1 MQETPKNLQTLRQR
15 AEDIFR
21 GQKTA
26 LQHDDVP
33 QSVAAMQTTVHELR
47 VHQIELEMQ
56 NEELRRTQLEL
67 DASRERYFD
76 LYDLAP
82 VAYCTVS
89 EQGQILEA
97 NMAAATLL
105 GMSRRTLVGQRIS
118 RFIVKTWQDTYY
130 LHNHRM
136 FTSGE
141 PQAYELQMTKGDGV
155 NFWVNMAATLAH
167 DASGTPLQRIVLND
181 VTDAKLM
188 VAAMQASEAR
198 FRALVEWSPDAIVVH
213 RDGKIIFVNP
223 ATLDMFGA
231 KTPSELV
238 GKALLD
244 RVHPDFRAMVMERV
258 KKVSKHT
265 NIAPPM
271 MEEVL
276 LKLDGTPIN
285 VEVQSISTVYDDAP
299 AIQVTMRNIT
309 ARKQA
314 EQLLRQNRDTFFNLI
329 QNAPFGLYVVDA
341 QFRMCQASRA
351 SHKAFANIDPLIGRD
366 FEEILRL
373 AWAEPFLSEVLGR
386 FRHTLQTGQAYA
398 APNTTEQ
405 RRDTPDIESYDW
417 KIERITLPDGQL
429 GVVCYFYDI
438 TERMQAQAAL
448 RESEEFSRSI
458 IKSSQDC
465 IKVLDLEG
473 NLLSMQ
479 SGQELLG
486 IEDIEPFLNNSWLDF
501 WASEADRR
509 AAQAAVASAAAGGAG
524 SFVGFFRTLR
534 GVPKWWEV
542 AISPILDANGKPA
555 RLLAASRDVTDRQQ
569 AEDVLRQRTAQF
581 ETLVNEAP
589 HGVYL
594 IDADFRI
601 RQVNPTGL
609 SAFGN
614 MPELIGRDFAEVM
627 HILWPKTKADE
638 VIQQF
643 RHTLATGE
651 AYFVPEMIETR
662 ADRQTTEYYEWQI
675 NRIPL
680 PDGRHGVVCY
690 FRDISEHVL
699 AQQKIRESE
708 ERYRN
713 LFNSIDTGFCVID
726 MIFDAQQK
734 PVDYRF
740 LEINPSFEK
749 QSGMA
754 NAVGKRLLEFTSDLE
769 PYWFEIYGKVAV
781 TGEAIRIVRQAKP
794 LSDRTFDLYAFKVGG
809 PDSRKVAILFT
820 DITERR
826 QEEVHKE
833 LLSRELRG
841 KHTDLVLALASAEK
855 ANHVKTDFLSSMSHE
870 LRTPLSAILGFAQ
883 LIESGKPAPTA
894 SQKRSIDQILQAGWY
909 LLELIN
915 EILDLAKI
923 ESGKLSLSMQP
934 TALAGVLRECEALIG
949 PMAQKGGLS
958 VSFAAPQAA
967 YAVQA
972 DPTRMKQVLFNLLS
986 NAIKYNKAG
995 GTVNVTCM
1003 AVTPARVRISV
1014 EDTGKGLTPRQI
1026 AQLFQPFNRLGQ
1038 EATSVEGTGIGLVM
1052 TKRLVEMMGGEIGV
1066 HSTVGTGSVFW
1077 VEMNLVS
1084 VLPSSAEVEVKVD
1097 AEAEAEAEA
1106 NFMAKS
1112 LCTLL
1117 YVEDNPAS
1125 LMLMQDLMA
1134 RRPDIHLLTATDALS
1149 GVTLARAERPDV
1161 ILMDINLPGISG
1173 LEALNILLGDP
1184 RTARTPVV
1192 ALSANAIPADIER
1205 GLAAGFFSYLTKP
1218 LKVNEFMQTL
1228 DAASQFAK
1236 ATPGAPMALP
1246 REQA

>member
-47 VHQIELEMQ
+47 VHQIEMEMQ

-82 VAYCTVS
+82 VAYCSVS

-97 NMAAATLL
+97 NMTAATLL

-118 RFIVKTWQDTYY
+118 RFIVKSWQDTYY
-130 LHNHRM
+130 LHNQSM

-155 NFWVNMAATLAH
+155 NFWVNMAATLAQ

-181 VTDAKLM
+181 VTDARLM
-188 VAAMQASEAR
+188 VAAVQASEAR

-231 KTPSELV
+231 KTPYELV
-238 GKALLD
+238 GKAMLD

-258 KKVSKHT
+258 KKVSKLT

-285 VEVQSISTVYDDAP
+285 VEVQNIFTVYDGAP

-309 ARKQA
+309 DRRRAEEAALEAQGRLHYAANAARLTYVEVDLVAGGARTADNFAAVMGYASPAAQESDA
-314 EQLLRQNRDTFFNLI
+314 VLGVHALL
-329 QNAPFGLYVVDA
+329 AHVVPADRTRVQVA
-341 QFRMCQASRA
+341 VESFISGKLSGQIDYRVLGDDQVERWIESSWSLEHTASGKLL
-351 SHKAFANIDPLIGRD
+351 KAFATNIDITQRK
-366 FEEILRL
+366 R
-373 AWAEPFLSEVLGR
+373 AEL
-386 FRHTLQTGQAYA
+386 
-398 APNTTEQ
+398 
-405 RRDTPDIESYDW
+405 
-417 KIERITLPDGQL
+417 
-429 GVVCYFYDI
+429 
-438 TERMQAQAAL
+438 AL
-448 RESEEFSRSI
+448 R
-458 IKSSQDC
+458 D
-465 IKVLDLEG
+465 
-473 NLLSMQ
+473 
-479 SGQELLG
+479 
-486 IEDIEPFLNNSWLDF
+486 
-501 WASEADRR
+501 
-509 AAQAAVASAAAGGAG
+509 
-524 SFVGFFRTLR
+524 
-534 GVPKWWEV
+534 
-542 AISPILDANGKPA
+542 
-555 RLLAASRDVTDRQQ
+555 
-569 AEDVLRQRTAQF
+569 
-581 ETLVNEAP
+581 
-589 HGVYL
+589 
-594 IDADFRI
+594 
-601 RQVNPTGL
+601 
-609 SAFGN
+609 
-614 MPELIGRDFAEVM
+614 
-627 HILWPKTKADE
+627 
-638 VIQQF
+638 
-643 RHTLATGE
+643 
-651 AYFVPEMIETR
+651 
-662 ADRQTTEYYEWQI
+662 
-675 NRIPL
+675 
-680 PDGRHGVVCY
+680 
-690 FRDISEHVL
+690 
-699 AQQKIRESE
+699 SE

-749 QSGMA
+749 QSGIV
-754 NAVGKRLLEFTSDLE
+754 NAVGKRLLEFTSELE
-769 PYWFEIYGKVAV
+769 PYWFEMFGKVAV
-781 TGEAIRIVRQAKP
+781 TGEAIRFVRSAKP
-794 LSDRTFDLYAFKVGG
+794 LGGRTFDLYAFKVGG
-809 PDSRKVAILFT
+809 PDGRKVAILFT
-820 DITERR
+820 NITERR
-826 QEEVHKE
+826 QQEVHKE

-841 KHTDLVLALASAEK
+841 KHTDLVLAMASAEK
-855 ANHVKTDFLSSMSHE
+855 ANRVKTDFLSSMSHE

-883 LIESGKPAPTA
+883 LLESGKPAPTA
-894 SQKRSIDQILQAGWY
+894 SQKRSIDQILKAGWY

-934 TALAGVLRECEALIG
+934 TPLEGVLRECEALIG

-972 DPTRMKQVLFNLLS
+972 DDTRMKQVLFNLLS

-995 GTVNVTCM
+995 GTVNVTCR

-1014 EDTGKGLTPRQI
+1014 EDTGNGLTPQQI
-1026 AQLFQPFNRLGQ
+1026 TQLFEPFNRLGQ
-1038 EATSVEGTGIGLVM
+1038 ETTAVQGTGIGLVM

-1084 VLPSSAEVEVKVD
+1084 VLPSSAEVEVKVEVEVA

-1106 NFMAKS
+1106 EADADAGVTPSAKS

-1184 RTARTPVV
+1184 RTAHIPVV
-1192 ALSANAIPADIER
+1192 ALSANAIPADIAR

-1218 LKVNEFMQTL
+1218 LKVNELMQTL
-1228 DAASQFAK
+1228 DATSQFAK
-1236 ATPGAPMALP
+1236 ATPGAPVALP

>member
-1 MQETPKNLQTLRQR
+1 MNDKTRPDAKVTLAAQAMRQQ
-15 AEDIFR
+15 AEDLVR
-21 GQKTA
+21 AMAAGLPASAQDLSPQNLLPQAMRRA
-26 LQHDDVP
+26 L
-33 QSVAAMQTTVHELR
+33 HELQ

-97 NMAAATLL
+97 NMTAATLL

-118 RFIVKTWQDTYY
+118 RFIVKSWQDTYY
-130 LHNHRM
+130 LHNQSM

-155 NFWVNMAATLAH
+155 NFWVNMAATLAQA
-167 DASGTPLQRIVLND
+167 ASGTPLQRIVLND

-188 VAAMQASEAR
+188 VAAVQASEAR
-198 FRALVEWSPDAIVVH
+198 FRGLVEWSPDAIVVH

-231 KTPSELV
+231 KTPYELV
-238 GKALLD
+238 GKAMLD

-258 KKVSKHT
+258 KKVSKLT

-285 VEVQSISTVYDDAP
+285 VEVQNIFTVYDGAP

-309 ARKQA
+309 DRRRAEEAALEAQGRLHYAANAARLTYVEVDLVAGGARTADNFAAVMGYASPAAQESDA
-314 EQLLRQNRDTFFNLI
+314 ALGVHALLTH
-329 QNAPFGLYVVDA
+329 VVPADRTRVQVA
-341 QFRMCQASRA
+341 VESFISGKLPGQIDYRVLGDDQVERWIESSWSLEHTASGKLL
-351 SHKAFANIDPLIGRD
+351 KAFATNIDITQRK
-366 FEEILRL
+366 R
-373 AWAEPFLSEVLGR
+373 AEL
-386 FRHTLQTGQAYA
+386 
-398 APNTTEQ
+398 
-405 RRDTPDIESYDW
+405 
-417 KIERITLPDGQL
+417 
-429 GVVCYFYDI
+429 
-438 TERMQAQAAL
+438 AL
-448 RESEEFSRSI
+448 R
-458 IKSSQDC
+458 D
-465 IKVLDLEG
+465 
-473 NLLSMQ
+473 
-479 SGQELLG
+479 
-486 IEDIEPFLNNSWLDF
+486 
-501 WASEADRR
+501 
-509 AAQAAVASAAAGGAG
+509 
-524 SFVGFFRTLR
+524 
-534 GVPKWWEV
+534 
-542 AISPILDANGKPA
+542 
-555 RLLAASRDVTDRQQ
+555 
-569 AEDVLRQRTAQF
+569 
-581 ETLVNEAP
+581 
-589 HGVYL
+589 
-594 IDADFRI
+594 
-601 RQVNPTGL
+601 
-609 SAFGN
+609 
-614 MPELIGRDFAEVM
+614 
-627 HILWPKTKADE
+627 
-638 VIQQF
+638 
-643 RHTLATGE
+643 
-651 AYFVPEMIETR
+651 
-662 ADRQTTEYYEWQI
+662 
-675 NRIPL
+675 
-680 PDGRHGVVCY
+680 
-690 FRDISEHVL
+690 
-699 AQQKIRESE
+699 SE

-726 MIFDAQQK
+726 VIFDAQQK

-749 QSGMA
+749 QSGMVD
-754 NAVGKRLLEFTSDLE
+754 AVGKRLLEFTSELE
-769 PYWFEIYGKVAV
+769 PYWFEMFGKVAV
-781 TGEAIRIVRQAKP
+781 TGEAIRFVRSAKP
-794 LSDRTFDLYAFKVGG
+794 LGGRTFDLYAFKVGG
-809 PDSRKVAILFT
+809 PDGRKVAILFT
-820 DITERR
+820 NITERR

-841 KHTDLVLALASAEK
+841 KHTDLVLAMASAEK
-855 ANHVKTDFLSSMSHE
+855 ANRVKTDFLSSMSHE

-883 LIESGKPAPTA
+883 LLESGKPAPTA
-894 SQKRSIDQILQAGWY
+894 SQKRSIDQILKAGWY

-934 TALAGVLRECEALIG
+934 TPLEGVLRECEALIG

-986 NAIKYNKAG
+986 NAVKYNKAG
-995 GTVNVTCM
+995 GTVNVACR

-1014 EDTGKGLTPRQI
+1014 EDTGKGLTPQQI
-1026 AQLFQPFNRLGQ
+1026 TQLFEPFNRLGQ
-1038 EATSVEGTGIGLVM
+1038 EATAVQGTGIGLVM

-1066 HSTVGTGSVFW
+1066 HSTVGMGSVFW

-1084 VLPSSAEVEVKVD
+1084 VLPSSAEVEVKVEVEVA
-1097 AEAEAEAEA
+1097 AEVEA
-1106 NFMAKS
+1106 NLMAKS

-1184 RTARTPVV
+1184 RTAHIPVV
-1192 ALSANAIPADIER
+1192 ALSANAIPADIAR

-1218 LKVNEFMQTL
+1218 LKVNELMQTL

>member
-1 MQETPKNLQTLRQR
+1 MNDKTRPDAKATLAAQAMRQQ
-15 AEDIFR
+15 AEDLVR
-21 GQKTA
+21 AMAAGLPASAQDLSPQNLLPQAMRRA
-26 LQHDDVP
+26 L
-33 QSVAAMQTTVHELR
+33 HELQ

-97 NMAAATLL
+97 NMTAATLL

-118 RFIVKTWQDTYY
+118 RFIVKSWQDTYY
-130 LHNHRM
+130 LHNQSM

-155 NFWVNMAATLAH
+155 NFWVNMAATLAQ

-188 VAAMQASEAR
+188 VAAVQASEAR

-231 KTPSELV
+231 KTPYELV
-238 GKALLD
+238 GKAMLD

-258 KKVSKHT
+258 KKVSKLT

-285 VEVQSISTVYDDAP
+285 VEVQNIFTVYDDAP

-309 ARKQA
+309 DRRRAEEAALEAQGRLHYAANAARLTYVEVDLVAGGARTADNFAAVMGYASPAAQESDA
-314 EQLLRQNRDTFFNLI
+314 ALGVHALLTH
-329 QNAPFGLYVVDA
+329 VVPADRTRVQVA
-341 QFRMCQASRA
+341 VESFISGKLPGQIDYRVLGDDQVERWIESSWSLEHTASGKLL
-351 SHKAFANIDPLIGRD
+351 KAFATNIDITQRK
-366 FEEILRL
+366 R
-373 AWAEPFLSEVLGR
+373 AEL
-386 FRHTLQTGQAYA
+386 
-398 APNTTEQ
+398 
-405 RRDTPDIESYDW
+405 
-417 KIERITLPDGQL
+417 
-429 GVVCYFYDI
+429 
-438 TERMQAQAAL
+438 AL
-448 RESEEFSRSI
+448 R
-458 IKSSQDC
+458 D
-465 IKVLDLEG
+465 
-473 NLLSMQ
+473 
-479 SGQELLG
+479 
-486 IEDIEPFLNNSWLDF
+486 
-501 WASEADRR
+501 
-509 AAQAAVASAAAGGAG
+509 
-524 SFVGFFRTLR
+524 
-534 GVPKWWEV
+534 
-542 AISPILDANGKPA
+542 
-555 RLLAASRDVTDRQQ
+555 
-569 AEDVLRQRTAQF
+569 
-581 ETLVNEAP
+581 
-589 HGVYL
+589 
-594 IDADFRI
+594 
-601 RQVNPTGL
+601 
-609 SAFGN
+609 
-614 MPELIGRDFAEVM
+614 
-627 HILWPKTKADE
+627 
-638 VIQQF
+638 
-643 RHTLATGE
+643 
-651 AYFVPEMIETR
+651 
-662 ADRQTTEYYEWQI
+662 
-675 NRIPL
+675 
-680 PDGRHGVVCY
+680 
-690 FRDISEHVL
+690 
-699 AQQKIRESE
+699 SE

-726 MIFDAQQK
+726 VIFDAQQK

-749 QSGMA
+749 QSGMVD
-754 NAVGKRLLEFTSDLE
+754 AVGKRLLEFTSELE
-769 PYWFEIYGKVAV
+769 PYWFEMFGKVAV
-781 TGEAIRIVRQAKP
+781 TGEAIRFVRSAKP
-794 LSDRTFDLYAFKVGG
+794 LGGRTFDLYAFKVGG
-809 PDSRKVAILFT
+809 PDGRKVAILFT
-820 DITERR
+820 NITERR

-841 KHTDLVLALASAEK
+841 KHTDLVLAMASAEK
-855 ANHVKTDFLSSMSHE
+855 ANRVKTDFLSSMSHE

-883 LIESGKPAPTA
+883 LLESGKPAPTA
-894 SQKRSIDQILQAGWY
+894 SQKRSIDQILKAGWY

-934 TALAGVLRECEALIG
+934 TPLEGVLRECEALIG

-986 NAIKYNKAG
+986 NAVKYNKAG
-995 GTVNVTCM
+995 GTVNVACR

-1014 EDTGKGLTPRQI
+1014 EDTGKGLTPQQI
-1026 AQLFQPFNRLGQ
+1026 TQLFEPFNRLGQ
-1038 EATSVEGTGIGLVM
+1038 EATAVQGTGIGLVM

-1066 HSTVGTGSVFW
+1066 HSTVGMGSVFW

-1084 VLPSSAEVEVKVD
+1084 VLPSSAEVEVKVEVEVA
-1097 AEAEAEAEA
+1097 AEVEA
-1106 NFMAKS
+1106 NLMAKS

-1184 RTARTPVV
+1184 RTAHIPVV
-1192 ALSANAIPADIER
+1192 ALSANAIPADIAR

-1218 LKVNEFMQTL
+1218 LKVNELMQTL